1 MPSFQLQ
8 QSRFIAVL
16 SLIQAMIS
24 ISTGASLAKQMFPL
38 IGSEGTSALRTSFAA
53 IILLSLWRPWRNPP
67 AGRNWHSVIIYGAA
81 LGGINL
87 LFYMSIARI
96 PLGIA
101 VALEFTGPL
110 AVALFASKRATDL
123 LWAACAILGIIL
135 LLPLTETSAPLDGL
149 GIFYA
154 LAAGGCW
161 ALYIISGQKV
171 GTFLPG
177 GTATALGMS
186 VAALLVLLVG
196 VATTRTTFLS
206 WQILPLALGL
216 AILSSALPY
225 SLEMVALKRLPAKTF
240 SILLSLEPALASL
253 SGLLFLNEVLSYPQ
267 WLGVG
272 LVILASVGSTL
283 SVTDPR
289 IS

>member
-16 SLIQAMIS
+16 SLILAMIS

-135 LLPLTETSAPLDGL
+135 LLPLTE
-149 GIFYA
+149 
-154 LAAGGCW
+154 
-161 ALYIISGQKV
+161 
-171 GTFLPG
+171 
-177 GTATALGMS
+177 
-186 VAALLVLLVG
+186 
-196 VATTRTTFLS
+196 
-206 WQILPLALGL
+206 
-216 AILSSALPY
+216 
-225 SLEMVALKRLPAKTF
+225 
-240 SILLSLEPALASL
+240 
-253 SGLLFLNEVLSYPQ
+253 
-267 WLGVG
+267 
-272 LVILASVGSTL
+272 
-283 SVTDPR
+283 
-289 IS
+289 